1 MNSKEEKKDIL
12 QKALL
17 YSVGGVA
24 AGGFLYFVA
33 SRYKTSK
40 SNEWLV
46 RTGLNVVEMDIGK
59 QFVQWPFQNIQRID
73 MTPKSFKFAVN
84 AMSREK
90 MEFHF
95 PAVFTIGPKNNED
108 ALRNYSRFLLAQ
120 QSEDTDALVRGIIE
134 GETRTLSAN
143 LPIEEIFTGRSAF
156 KNEIVQH
163 VQNQL
168 NQYGLEIYNANIEEL
183 KDSES
188 SNYFRSLSQK
198 IKAEAENKA
207 KVEVAEQNK
216 KGNIGAKERDA
227 ETRQRV
233 SIVEAETVLVENS
246 KQQEILKSSADMQKT
261 QAEQSFIIEQAK
273 IKAIQEAE
281 IIKMKLQKDVEL
293 QRQEMIL
300 EQQRGAELT
309 KSKIQ
314 AESQKL
320 MADAD
325 LYKQEKDAEGI
336 LYKTQKDAE
345 GNLFKI
351 QKEAEG
357 HLVYKQ
363 KEAEGLTAFYTAQA
377 EGLKQLV
384 NAFSGDTRAL
394 ISYTMLDKG
403 LYEKLAESNA
413 KAIKDL
419 NPKITVW
426 THDPATAMNPIQNLG
441 KSLIPMLDTIQ
452 DQTGYSL
459 PDWLVKT
466 KKEFSN
472 KDEMS

>member
-1 MNSKEEKKDIL
+1 MSKSETTPTEKDKSKDIL
-12 QKALL
+12 HKALF
-17 YSVGGVA
+17 YGIGGVA
-24 AGGFLYFVA
+24 AGGLLYFVA

-46 RTGLNVVEMDIGK
+46 RTGLNVLEMDIGK

-120 QSEDTDALVRGIIE
+120 QTEDTDALVRGIIE

-143 LPIEEIFTGRSAF
+143 LPIEDIFTGRSAF
-156 KNEIVQH
+156 KNEIVHH

-216 KGNIGAKERDA
+216 KGTIGAKERDA
-227 ETRQRV
+227 ETRQRISV
-233 SIVEAETVLVENS
+233 VEAETVLVENARN
-246 KQQEILKSSADMQKT
+246 QEILKSTAEMEKT
-261 QAEQSFIIEQAK
+261 KAEQNFIIEQAK
-273 IKAIQEAE
+273 IKATQDAE
-281 IIKMKLQKDVEL
+281 IINMKLQKDLEI

-309 KSKIQ
+309 KSKIS

-320 MADAD
+320 LADAA
-325 LYKQEKDAEGI
+325 LYKQEKNAEGD
-336 LYKTQKDAE
+336 LY
-345 GNLFKI
+345 
-351 QKEAEG
+351 
-357 HLVYKQ
+357 YKL

-377 EGLKQLV
+377 QGLKQLV
-384 NAFSGDTRAL
+384 NAFNGDTRAL
-394 ISYTMLDKG
+394 ISYTMLEKG

-426 THDPATAMNPIQNLG
+426 THDPNAAMNPIQSLG
-441 KSLIPMLDTIQ
+441 KSIIPMLDTIQ
-452 DQTGYSL
+452 DQTGFSL
-459 PDWLVKT
+459 PDWALKQE
-466 KKEFSN
+466 KQMK
-472 KDEMS
+472 